1 MDVTIVPN
9 KLQGRVTPPP
19 SKSQTHRV
27 ILAAALARGRSRLEN
42 VAISQDILATLSCI
56 GALGAHWERKGERT
70 LEVTGMGGIFQPGK
84 ELPHFD
90 CGESGSTLRFLI
102 PIALAVAGGGIF
114 TGRGRLMERPQE
126 PYIHLFREK
135 GISWNREGD
144 TLTVLGQLKAGD
156 YELPGNVSSQF
167 FTGLLYALP
176 LVSGISRIVPTTH
189 IEGRDYLAMTLD
201 TLAGAGVTVTEL
213 HNTIKYFRI
222 TGKTAYKAMDYTVES
237 DWSQAAFWY
246 AANFLGGQITIQG
259 LNPTSAQGDKAVASF
274 YWKLAR
280 PGDVDLDMSQ
290 YPDLVPP
297 LAAMAAVR
305 KGTCRFN
312 NAGRLRMKE
321 SDRLNSVTAALI
333 ALGAD
338 IREGEDSLTIRGRDS
353 LMGGEMVDS
362 QNDHRIAMMAAVSAQ
377 TCQKP
382 VTILGAECVNKSY
395 PNFWEHFQV
404 LGGNIHGLV
413 LR

>member
-213 HNTIKYFRI
+213 HNTIKYFHI

-237 DWSQAAFWY
+237 DWSQAAF
-246 AANFLGGQITIQG
+246 
-259 LNPTSAQGDKAVASF
+259 
-274 YWKLAR
+274 
-280 PGDVDLDMSQ
+280 
-290 YPDLVPP
+290 
-297 LAAMAAVR
+297 
-305 KGTCRFN
+305 
-312 NAGRLRMKE
+312 
-321 SDRLNSVTAALI
+321 
-333 ALGAD
+333 
-338 IREGEDSLTIRGRDS
+338 
-353 LMGGEMVDS
+353 
-362 QNDHRIAMMAAVSAQ
+362 
-377 TCQKP
+377 
-382 VTILGAECVNKSY
+382 
-395 PNFWEHFQV
+395 
-404 LGGNIHGLV
+404 
-413 LR
+413 